1 MSVYEYKALDRR
13 GKTVSGVTDAESV
26 TAVRQ
31 KLRSSGTYPVAIK
44 KVQDSS
50 IKPETGKSTYLD
62 LFSRVKSSE
71 VAMMTRQLATL
82 INAGF
87 PLVTA
92 IDSLLPHT
100 KSYLFKKK
108 LTKIKNSI
116 VEGNSF
122 SSALSSH
129 SDIFSPLF
137 VNMVNAGEASGTLD
151 QVLERLADIME
162 KQQNMKNRIRAAL
175 AYPLLMGSIGTIVL
189 FILLAYIVPGITS
202 IFEEMNQTLPVPTIL
217 LITVSSF
224 IKTYWWII
232 IILFSGGILTF
243 KAMIKTKKGKY
254 LVDKVTLLLPGIG
267 PISIKIAVA
276 RLARTLGSLLEN
288 GVPMLA
294 ALEIVKKVTGNLLI
308 SELVENAA
316 EEVGKGQGLSKALAL
331 NKLLPDLFIQMV
343 QVGEQSGKL
352 ESMLK
357 KIADVFDN
365 EVESRVVTATSMLEP
380 IMILVMGIMV
390 GFIVLSIL
398 LPIFEMNQLVL

>member
-1 MSVYEYKALDRR
+1 MPVYEYKALNKK
-13 GKTVSGVTDAESV
+13 GKTVSGVTDAESL

-31 KLRSSGTYPVAIK
+31 KLRSSATYPVSIK
-44 KVQDSS
+44 KVQDSA
-50 IKPETGKSTYLD
+50 IKSETGKRAYLD
-62 LFSRVKSSE
+62 LFSRVKFSE
-71 VAMMTRQLATL
+71 IAMMTRQLATL

-92 IDSLLPHT
+92 IDSLLPQT

-129 SDIFSPLF
+129 SDVFSPLY
-137 VNMVNAGEASGTLD
+137 VNMVSAGEASGTLD

-175 AYPLLMGSIGTIVL
+175 AYPILMGCIGVVVL
-189 FILLAYIVPGITS
+189 FILLAYIVPSITS

-217 LITVSSF
+217 LITISDF

-232 IILFSGGILTF
+232 IILFAGCMFSF
-243 KAMIKTKKGKY
+243 KGLKRTKKGKH
-254 LVDKVTLLLPGIG
+254 LVDKITLLLPGIG
-267 PISIKIAVA
+267 SISIKIAVA

-288 GVPMLA
+288 GVSMLA

-308 SELVENAA
+308 SDLIENAA
-316 EEVGKGQGLSKALAL
+316 EEVGKGQGLTLAL
-331 NKLLPDLFIQMV
+331 SATKLLPDLFIQMV
-343 QVGEQSGKL
+343 KVGEQSGEL
-352 ESMLK
+352 EAMLK

-365 EVESRVVTATSMLEP
+365 EVESRVLTATALLEP
-380 IMILVMGIMV
+380 VMIIVMGVIV
-390 GFIVLSIL
+390 GFVVLSIL

>member
-1 MSVYEYKALDRR
+1 MPVYEYKALDKR
-13 GKTVSGVTDAESV
+13 GKTVSGITDAESV
-26 TAVRQ
+26 TSVRQ
-31 KLRSSGTYPVAIK
+31 KLRSSGAYPVSIK

-50 IKPETGKSTYLD
+50 IKPVPAKNTYLG

-71 VAMMTRQLATL
+71 ISMMTRQLATL

-92 IDSLLPHT
+92 IDNLLPQT
-100 KSYLFKKK
+100 TSYLFKKK

-129 SDIFSPLF
+129 SDIFSPLY

-151 QVLERLADIME
+151 QVMERLADIME

-175 AYPLLMGSIGTIVL
+175 AYPILMACIGTIIL
-189 FILLAYIVPGITS
+189 FILLAYIVPSITS

-217 LITVSSF
+217 LITVSNF

-232 IILFSGGILTF
+232 VIMFSGGIFAF
-243 KAMIKTKKGKY
+243 KGIIKTNKGKY
-254 LVDKVTLLLPGIG
+254 FVDKITLLLPGIG

-276 RLARTLGSLLEN
+276 RLSRTLGSLLEN
-288 GVPMLA
+288 GVSMLS

-308 SELVENAA
+308 SDIVEKAA
-316 EEVGKGQGLSKALAL
+316 EEIGKGQGLSMALSSG
-331 NKLLPDLFIQMV
+331 KLLPDLFIQMV
-343 QVGEQSGKL
+343 QVGEQSGAL
-352 ESMLK
+352 PG
-357 KIADVFDN
+357 A
-365 EVESRVVTATSMLEP
+365 RAEP
-380 IMILVMGIMV
+380 VSVRPDRARSAGL
-390 GFIVLSIL
+390 
-398 LPIFEMNQLVL
+398 

>member
-1 MSVYEYKALDRR
+1 MPVYEYKALDKR
-13 GKTVSGVTDAESV
+13 GKTVSGITDAESV
-26 TAVRQ
+26 TSVRQ
-31 KLRSSGTYPVAIK
+31 KLRSSGAYPVSIK

-50 IKPETGKSTYLD
+50 IKPVHAKNTYLG

-71 VAMMTRQLATL
+71 ISMMTRQLATL

-92 IDSLLPHT
+92 IDNLLPQT
-100 KSYLFKKK
+100 TSYLFKKK

-129 SDIFSPLF
+129 SDIFSPLY

-151 QVLERLADIME
+151 QVMERLADIME

-175 AYPLLMGSIGTIVL
+175 AYPILMGCIGTIVL
-189 FILLAYIVPGITS
+189 FILLAYIVPSITS

-217 LITVSSF
+217 LITVSNF
-224 IKTYWWII
+224 IKTYWWVIVI
-232 IILFSGGILTF
+232 MFSGGIF
-243 KAMIKTKKGKY
+243 ASKGIIKTNKGKY
-254 LVDKVTLLLPGIG
+254 FVDKITLLLPGIG

-288 GVPMLA
+288 GVSMLS
-294 ALEIVKKVTGNLLI
+294 ALEIVKKVTGNMLI
-308 SELVENAA
+308 SDIVEKAA
-316 EEVGKGQGLSKALAL
+316 EEIGKGQGLSMALSSG
-331 NKLLPDLFIQMV
+331 KLLPDLFIQMV
-343 QVGEQSGKL
+343 QVGEQSGEL

-357 KIADVFDN
+357 KTADVFDN
-365 EVESRVVTATSMLEP
+365 EVEARVMTATSLLEP
-380 IMILVMGIMV
+380 IMILVMGVIV

-398 LPIFEMNQLVL
+398 LPIFEMNQLVM